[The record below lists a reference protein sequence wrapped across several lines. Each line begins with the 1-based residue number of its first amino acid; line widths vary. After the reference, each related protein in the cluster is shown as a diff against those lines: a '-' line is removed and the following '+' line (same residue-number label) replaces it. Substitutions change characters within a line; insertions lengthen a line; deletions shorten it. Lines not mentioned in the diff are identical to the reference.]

1 MIICRWTIRK
11 MLGSVVLAFCAV
23 GGGGVAAQ
31 EVVVGA
37 KGFTEQQL
45 MAELT
50 SQLLAANG
58 IKPDKRVGMGSA
70 VLRQALESAQVDVC
84 WEYTGTALSLVYKD
98 SEKYTADQG
107 YEKIRSLDAA
117 KGIVWLKPTR
127 VNNTYAIG
135 MLRPKSSTLA
145 IKSISDLANAYKGGG
160 KPLNIGVNAEFSQR
174 PDGLPGVQKT
184 YGFTVPLDS
193 IVKMDFGLSF
203 QALRD
208 GQVDAAMVT
217 STDGRIISFDILVL
231 ADDKNFFPI
240 YLMTPVARK
249 EVLDK
254 NPKLAPLLESLA
266 AKLDSE
272 TIIKL
277 NAAVDVD
284 KKSIESVAN
293 GFLKQ
298 QGLIKG

>member
-1 MIICRWTIRK
+1 MSTRRTTIRRA
-11 MLGSVVLAFCAV
+11 LGLIAV
-23 GGGGVAAQ
+23 AMTAIATGAVNAQ
-31 EVVVGA
+31 EVVVGG

-45 MAELT
+45 IAEMT

-70 VLRQALESAQVDVC
+70 VLRQALESGQIDVC
-84 WEYTGTALSLVYKD
+84 WEYTGTALSLAYKD
-98 SEKYTADQG
+98 TEKYTAEQG

-135 MLRPKSSTLA
+135 MLRSKSSALG
-145 IKSISDLANAYKGGG
+145 IKSISDLGNAYKGG
-160 KPLNIGVNAEFSQR
+160 KNIMIGTNAEFAAR

-208 GQVDAAMVT
+208 SQVEAAMVT
-217 STDGRIISFDILVL
+217 STDGRIIAFDVLVL
-231 ADDKNFFPI
+231 NDDKAFFPI

-249 EVLDK
+249 EALDK
-254 NPKLAPLLESLA
+254 NPKLAGLLESLA
-266 AKLDSE
+266 AKLDSD
-272 TIIKL
+272 TILKL

-284 KKSIESVAN
+284 KKSVESVAN

>member
-1 MIICRWTIRK
+1 MSIYRKAIRN
-11 MLGSVVLAFCAV
+11 SFSFIALALSCIAAS
-23 GGGGVAAQ
+23 GAAAQ
-31 EVVVGA
+31 EVVVGG
-37 KGFTEQQL
+37 KGFTEQLL
-45 MAELT
+45 MAEMT

-58 IKPDKRVGMGSA
+58 FKPDKRVGMGTA
-70 VLRQALESAQVDVC
+70 VLRQALDSAQVDVL
-84 WEYTGTALSLVYKD
+84 WEYTGTALSNVYKD
-98 SEKYTADQG
+98 TEKYSAQDG
-107 YEKIRSLDAA
+107 YEKIRTLDAA

-135 MLRPKSSTLA
+135 MLRSKA
-145 IKSISDLANAYKGGG
+145 AAQGIKSISDLGNAYKSG
-160 KPLNIGVNAEFSQR
+160 KTPMIGVNAEFSQR

-208 GQVDAAMVT
+208 AQVDSAMVT
-217 STDGRIISFDILVL
+217 STDGRIIAFDVLVL

-240 YLMTPVARK
+240 YLMTPVVRK

-254 NPKLAPLLESLA
+254 NPKLGPLLESLA
-266 AKLDSE
+266 AKLDSD
-272 TIIKL
+272 TILKL

-284 KKSIESVAN
+284 KKSIESVAG

>member
-1 MIICRWTIRK
+1 MGIRKLTIRK
-11 MLGSVVLAFCAV
+11 ALGLVAITWAALAIESAGAQQVVI
-23 GGGGVAAQ
+23 GG
-31 EVVVGA
+31 

-45 MAELT
+45 MAEMT
-50 SQLLAANG
+50 TQLLAANG
-58 IKPDKRVGMGSA
+58 MKPDKRVGMGSA
-70 VLRQALESAQVDVC
+70 VLRQALESAQIDVC

-98 SEKYTADQG
+98 TEKYTAEQG

-117 KGIVWLKPTR
+117 KGIVWLKPSH

-135 MLRPKSSTLA
+135 MLRSKSAALG
-145 IKSISDLANAYKGGG
+145 IKSISDLGNAYKSG
-160 KPLNIGVNAEFSQR
+160 KNMTIGANTEFSQR

-193 IVKMDFGLSF
+193 IVKMDFGLSY

-217 STDGRIISFDILVL
+217 STDGRIISFDVLVL
-231 ADDKNFFPI
+231 ADDKAFFPI

-266 AKLDSE
+266 AKLDSD
-272 TIIKL
+272 TMIKL

-284 KKSIESVAN
+284 KKSVESVAT

-298 QGLIKG
+298 QGLIK

>member
-1 MIICRWTIRK
+1 MIIRKSSIRNA
-11 MLGSVVLAFCAV
+11 LGGVVLALCAV
-23 GGGGVAAQ
+23 AGGVSAQ
-31 EVVVGA
+31 TIVVGG

-45 MAELT
+45 IAELT

-58 IKPDKRVGMGSA
+58 FKPDKRVGMGTA
-70 VLRQALESAQVDVC
+70 VLRQGLESAQIDVC
-84 WEYTGTALSLVYKD
+84 WEYTGTALSNVYKD
-98 SEKYTADQG
+98 TEKYTAEQG
-107 YEKIRSLDAA
+107 YDKIKSLDAA

-127 VNNTYAIG
+127 VNNSYGIG
-135 MLRPKSSTLA
+135 MLRAKSEKLG
-145 IKSISDLANAYKGGG
+145 IKSISDLGNAYKGG
-160 KPLNIGVNAEFSQR
+160 KTMPIGVNAEFAGR

-208 GQVDAAMVT
+208 GQVESAMVT
-217 STDGRIISFDILVL
+217 TTDGRIISFDILVL
-231 ADDKNFFPI
+231 ADDKNFFPF

-254 NPKLAPLLESLA
+254 NPKVGPLLESLS
-266 AKLDSE
+266 AKLDSN
-272 TIIKL
+272 TILKL

-284 KKSIESVAN
+284 KKSIESVASD
-293 GFLKQ
+293 FLKQ
-298 QGLIKG
+298 QGLVKG

>member
-1 MIICRWTIRK
+1 MSIRK
-11 MLGSVVLAFCAV
+11 LTIHRALGL
-23 GGGGVAAQ
+23 VAMTLSAIAAGSAGAQ
-31 EVVVGA
+31 EVVIGG

-45 MAELT
+45 IAEMT
-50 SQLLAANG
+50 TQLLAANG
-58 IKPDKRVGMGSA
+58 MKPDKRVGMGSA
-70 VLRQALESAQVDVC
+70 VLRQALDSAQIDVC

-98 SEKYTADQG
+98 TEKYTAEQG
-107 YEKIRSLDAA
+107 YEKIKSLDAA
-117 KGIVWLKPTR
+117 KGIVWLKPSR

-135 MLRPKSSTLA
+135 MLRSKSTALG
-145 IKSISDLANAYKGGG
+145 IKSISDLGNAYKSG
-160 KPLNIGVNAEFSQR
+160 KNMTIGANAEFSQR

-184 YGFTVPLDS
+184 YGFTVPQDS

-208 GQVDAAMVT
+208 AQVDSAMVT

-231 ADDKNFFPI
+231 ADDKAFFPI

-249 EVLDK
+249 EILDK
-254 NPKLAPLLESLA
+254 NPKLAGLLESLA
-266 AKLDSE
+266 AKLDSD
-272 TIIKL
+272 TILKL

-284 KKSIESVAN
+284 KKSVESVAN

>member
-1 MIICRWTIRK
+1 MSIYRKTIRNSFTFIALA
-11 MLGSVVLAFCAV
+11 LGCVAAS
-23 GGGGVAAQ
+23 GVAAQ
-31 EVVVGA
+31 DVVVGG
-37 KGFTEQQL
+37 KGFTEQLL
-45 MAELT
+45 MAEMT
-50 SQLLAANG
+50 TQLLAANG
-58 IKPDKRVGMGSA
+58 FKPDKRVGMGTA
-70 VLRQALESAQVDVC
+70 VLRQALDSAQVDVL
-84 WEYTGTALSLVYKD
+84 WEYTGTALSNVYKD
-98 SEKYTADQG
+98 TEKYSAQDG
-107 YEKIRSLDAA
+107 YEKIKTLDAA

-135 MLRPKSSTLA
+135 MLRSKA
-145 IKSISDLANAYKGGG
+145 AAQGIKSISDLGNAYKSG
-160 KPLNIGVNAEFSQR
+160 KTPMIGVNAEFSQR

-208 GQVDAAMVT
+208 AQVDSAMVT
-217 STDGRIISFDILVL
+217 STDGRIIAFDVLVL

-254 NPKLAPLLESLA
+254 NPKLAALLESLA
-266 AKLDSE
+266 AKLDSD
-272 TIIKL
+272 TMIKL
-277 NAAVDVD
+277 NAAIDVD
-284 KKSIESVAN
+284 KKSVDAVAST
-293 GFLKQ
+293 FLKQ

>member
-1 MIICRWTIRK
+1 MNIRNSAFRNA
-11 MLGSVVLAFCAV
+11 LGVVALALISGAV
-23 GGGGVAAQ
+23 SAQ
-31 EVVVGA
+31 TVVVGG

-45 MAELT
+45 IAELT

-58 IKPDKRVGMGSA
+58 FKPDKRVGMGSA
-70 VLRQALESAQVDVC
+70 VLRQALESAQIDVC

-98 SEKYTADQG
+98 SEKYTAEQG

-127 VNNTYAIG
+127 VNNTYGIG
-135 MLRPKSSTLA
+135 MLRSKSSTLG
-145 IKSISDLANAYKGGG
+145 IKSISDLANVYKGGKTLG
-160 KPLNIGVNAEFSQR
+160 IGVNAEFSQR

-208 GQVDAAMVT
+208 GQVDSAMVT

-254 NPKLAPLLESLA
+254 NPKLGPLLESLA
-266 AKLDSE
+266 AKLDSD
-272 TIIKL
+272 TILKL

-284 KKSIESVAN
+284 KKSIESVASD
-293 GFLKQ
+293 FLKQ
-298 QGLIKG
+298 QGLVKG

>member
-1 MIICRWTIRK
+1 MSTRRTTIRRA
-11 MLGSVVLAFCAV
+11 LGLIAV
-23 GGGGVAAQ
+23 AMAAIATGAVNAQ
-31 EVVVGA
+31 EVVVGG

-45 MAELT
+45 IAEMT

-70 VLRQALESAQVDVC
+70 VLRQALESGQIDVC
-84 WEYTGTALSLVYKD
+84 WEYTGTALSLAYKD
-98 SEKYTADQG
+98 TEKYTAEQG

-135 MLRPKSSTLA
+135 MLRSKSSALG
-145 IKSISDLANAYKGGG
+145 IKSISDLGNAYKSG
-160 KPLNIGVNAEFSQR
+160 KNIMIGTNAEFAAR

-208 GQVDAAMVT
+208 SQVEAAMVT
-217 STDGRIISFDILVL
+217 STDGRIIAFDVLVL
-231 ADDKNFFPI
+231 NDDKAFFPI

-249 EVLDK
+249 EALDK
-254 NPKLAPLLESLA
+254 NPKLAGLLESLA
-266 AKLDSE
+266 AKLDSD
-272 TIIKL
+272 TILKL

-284 KKSIESVAN
+284 KKSVESVAN

>member
-1 MIICRWTIRK
+1 MSTRRTTIRRA
-11 MLGSVVLAFCAV
+11 LGLIAV
-23 GGGGVAAQ
+23 AMTAIATGAVNAQ
-31 EVVVGA
+31 EVVVGG

-45 MAELT
+45 IAEMT

-70 VLRQALESAQVDVC
+70 VLRQALESGQIDVC
-84 WEYTGTALSLVYKD
+84 WEYTGTALSLAYKD
-98 SEKYTADQG
+98 TEKYTAEQG

-135 MLRPKSSTLA
+135 MLRSKSSALG
-145 IKSISDLANAYKGGG
+145 IKSISDLGTAYKSG
-160 KPLNIGVNAEFSQR
+160 KNIMIGTNAEFAAR

-208 GQVDAAMVT
+208 SQVEAAMVT
-217 STDGRIISFDILVL
+217 STDGRIIAFDVLVL
-231 ADDKNFFPI
+231 NDDKAFFPI

-249 EVLDK
+249 EALDK
-254 NPKLAPLLESLA
+254 NPKLAGLLESLA
-266 AKLDSE
+266 AKLDSD
-272 TIIKL
+272 TILKL

-284 KKSIESVAN
+284 KKSVESVAN

>member
-1 MIICRWTIRK
+1 MIIRRLAIRK
-11 MLGSVVLAFCAV
+11 TLGAIVLALCAV
-23 GGGGVAAQ
+23 AGGGVAAQ
-31 EVVVGA
+31 DVVVGG

-45 MAELT
+45 IAELT

-58 IKPDKRVGMGSA
+58 IKPDKRVGMGTA
-70 VLRQALESAQVDVC
+70 VLRQALESAQVDVL
-84 WEYTGTALSLVYKD
+84 WEYTGTALSNVYKD
-98 SEKYTADQG
+98 TEKYTAEQG

-135 MLRPKSSTLA
+135 MLRPKSSTLG
-145 IKSISDLANAYKGGG
+145 IKSISDLANVYKGG
-160 KPLNIGVNAEFSQR
+160 KTLPIGTNAEFAGR

-184 YGFTVPLDS
+184 YGFTIPLDS

-240 YLMTPVARK
+240 YLMTPVVRK

-254 NPKLAPLLESLA
+254 NPKLGPLLESLA
-266 AKLDSE
+266 AKLDSD
-272 TIIKL
+272 TILKL

-284 KKSIESVAN
+284 KKSIESVAT

>member
-1 MIICRWTIRK
+1 MIIRRGAIRK
-11 MLGSVVLAFCAV
+11 TLGSVVLAFCAV
-23 GGGGVAAQ
+23 AGVAAQ
-31 EVVVGA
+31 DVVVGG

-84 WEYTGTALSLVYKD
+84 WEYTGTALSLAYKD
-98 SEKYTADQG
+98 TEKYTAEQG

-135 MLRPKSSTLA
+135 MLRPKSSTLG
-145 IKSISDLANAYKGGG
+145 IKSISELANVYKGG
-160 KPLNIGVNAEFSQR
+160 KPLTIGVNAEFSQR

-249 EVLDK
+249 AVLDK

-266 AKLDSE
+266 AKLDSD
-272 TIIKL
+272 TILKL

-284 KKSIESVAN
+284 KKSIESVASE
-293 GFLKQ
+293 FLKQ

>member
-1 MIICRWTIRK
+1 MTNRK
-11 MLGSVVLAFCAV
+11 LTLRSLGIVAALAVCAIAA
-23 GGGGVAAQ
+23 GSASAQ
-31 EVVVGA
+31 EVVIGG
-37 KGFTEQQL
+37 KGFTEQL
-45 MAELT
+45 IMAEMT

-58 IKPDKRVGMGSA
+58 IKPDKRVGMGTA
-70 VLRQALESAQVDVC
+70 IVRQALESGQVDVY
-84 WEYTGTALSLVYKD
+84 WEYTGTALSVVYKD
-98 SEKYTADQG
+98 SEKYTAQQG

-117 KGIVWLKPTR
+117 KGIVWLKPSN

-135 MLRPKSSTLA
+135 MLRSKSDALG
-145 IKSISDLANAYKGGG
+145 IKSISDLANAYKSG
-160 KPLNIGVNAEFSQR
+160 KKMMTGVNAEFSQR
-174 PDGLPGVQKT
+174 PDGLPGVQKH

-193 IVKMDFGLSF
+193 IVKMDFGLSY

-208 GQVDAAMVT
+208 GQVDSAMVT
-217 STDGRIISFDILVL
+217 STDGRILAFDVHVL
-231 ADDKNFFPI
+231 TDDKGFFPI

-249 EVLDK
+249 EALDK
-254 NPKLAPLLESLA
+254 NPKLAGLLESLA
-266 AKLDSE
+266 SKLDSD

-284 KKSIESVAN
+284 KKSVEAVAG

>member
-1 MIICRWTIRK
+1 MSTRRTTIRRA
-11 MLGSVVLAFCAV
+11 LGLIAV
-23 GGGGVAAQ
+23 AMTAIATGAVNAQ
-31 EVVVGA
+31 EVVVGG

-45 MAELT
+45 IAEMT

-70 VLRQALESAQVDVC
+70 VLRQALESGQIDVC
-84 WEYTGTALSLVYKD
+84 WEYTGTALSLAYKD
-98 SEKYTADQG
+98 TEKYTAEQG

-135 MLRPKSSTLA
+135 MLRSKSSALG
-145 IKSISDLANAYKGGG
+145 IKSISDLANAYKGG
-160 KPLNIGVNAEFSQR
+160 KNIMIGTNAEFAAR

-208 GQVDAAMVT
+208 SQVEAAMVT
-217 STDGRIISFDILVL
+217 STDGRIIAFDVLVL
-231 ADDKNFFPI
+231 NDDKAFFPI

-249 EVLDK
+249 EALDK
-254 NPKLAPLLESLA
+254 NPKLAGLLESLA
-266 AKLDSE
+266 AKLDSD
-272 TIIKL
+272 TILKL

-284 KKSIESVAN
+284 KKSVESVAT

-298 QGLIKG
+298 QGLIKS

>member
-1 MIICRWTIRK
+1 MSTRRTTIRRA
-11 MLGSVVLAFCAV
+11 LGLIAV
-23 GGGGVAAQ
+23 AMAAIATGAVNAQ
-31 EVVVGA
+31 EVVVGG

-45 MAELT
+45 IAEMT

-70 VLRQALESAQVDVC
+70 VLRQALESGQIDVC
-84 WEYTGTALSLVYKD
+84 WEYTGTALSLAYKD
-98 SEKYTADQG
+98 TEKYTAEQG

-135 MLRPKSSTLA
+135 MLRSKSSALG
-145 IKSISDLANAYKGGG
+145 IKSISDLGNAYKGG
-160 KPLNIGVNAEFSQR
+160 KNIMIGTNAEFAAR

-208 GQVDAAMVT
+208 SQVEAAMVT
-217 STDGRIISFDILVL
+217 STDGRIIAFDVLVL
-231 ADDKNFFPI
+231 NDDKAFFPI

-249 EVLDK
+249 EALDK
-254 NPKLAPLLESLA
+254 NPKLAGLLESLA
-266 AKLDSE
+266 AKLDSD
-272 TIIKL
+272 TILKL

-284 KKSIESVAN
+284 KKSVESVAN

>member
-1 MIICRWTIRK
+1 MTIRRA
-11 MLGSVVLAFCAV
+11 LGLIAIAMTAFAT
-23 GGGGVAAQ
+23 GAANAQ
-31 EVVVGA
+31 EVVVGG

-45 MAELT
+45 IAEMT

-58 IKPDKRVGMGSA
+58 FKPDKRVGMGSA
-70 VLRQALESAQVDVC
+70 VLRQALESAQIDVC

-98 SEKYTADQG
+98 TEKYTADQG

-135 MLRPKSSTLA
+135 ILRSKSGALG
-145 IKSISDLANAYKGGG
+145 IKSISDLGDAYKAG
-160 KPLNIGVNAEFSQR
+160 KNIKIGANAEFAGR

-208 GQVDAAMVT
+208 SQVEAAMVT
-217 STDGRIISFDILVL
+217 STDGRIIAFDVLVL
-231 ADDKNFFPI
+231 NDDKAFFPI
-240 YLMTPVARK
+240 YLMTPVVRK

-254 NPKLAPLLESLA
+254 NPKLAGVLESLA
-266 AKLDSE
+266 AKLDSD
-272 TIIKL
+272 TILKL

-284 KKSIESVAN
+284 KKSVESVAN

>member
-1 MIICRWTIRK
+1 MNIRNSAFRNV
-11 MLGSVVLAFCAV
+11 LGALALALVSGAV
-23 GGGGVAAQ
+23 SAQ
-31 EVVVGA
+31 TVVVGG

-45 MAELT
+45 IAELT

-58 IKPDKRVGMGSA
+58 FKPDKRVGMGSA
-70 VLRQALESAQVDVC
+70 VLRQALESAQIDVC

-98 SEKYTADQG
+98 SEKYTAEQG

-127 VNNTYAIG
+127 VNNTYGIG
-135 MLRPKSSTLA
+135 MLRAKSEKLG
-145 IKSISDLANAYKGGG
+145 IKSISDLGNAYKSG
-160 KPLNIGVNAEFSQR
+160 KTMPIGVNAEFSQR

-208 GQVDAAMVT
+208 GQVDSAMVT
-217 STDGRIISFDILVL
+217 STDGRIISFDIVVL

-240 YLMTPVARK
+240 YMMTPVVRK

-254 NPKLAPLLESLA
+254 NPKLAGLLESLA
-266 AKLDSE
+266 TKLDSD
-272 TIIKL
+272 TILKL

-284 KKSIESVAN
+284 KKSIESVAT

>member
-1 MIICRWTIRK
+1 MIIGKSAIRRT
-11 MLGSVVLAFCAV
+11 LGSVVLALCTLA
-23 GGGGVAAQ
+23 GGGAAAQ
-31 EVVVGA
+31 DVVVGG

-45 MAELT
+45 IAELT
-50 SQLLAANG
+50 SQLLGANG
-58 IKPDKRVGMGSA
+58 FKPDKRVGMGSA
-70 VLRQALESAQVDVC
+70 VLRQALESAQIDVC

-98 SEKYTADQG
+98 SEKYTAEQG

-127 VNNTYAIG
+127 VNNTYGIG
-135 MLRPKSSTLA
+135 MLRAKSEKLG
-145 IKSISDLANAYKGGG
+145 IKSISDLGNAYKSG
-160 KPLNIGVNAEFSQR
+160 KTMPIGVNAEFSQR

-208 GQVDAAMVT
+208 GQVDSAMVT
-217 STDGRIISFDILVL
+217 STDGRIISFDIVVL

-240 YLMTPVARK
+240 YMMTPVVRK

-254 NPKLAPLLESLA
+254 NPKLAGLLESLA
-266 AKLDSE
+266 TKLDSD
-272 TIIKL
+272 TILKL

-284 KKSIESVAN
+284 KKSIESVAT